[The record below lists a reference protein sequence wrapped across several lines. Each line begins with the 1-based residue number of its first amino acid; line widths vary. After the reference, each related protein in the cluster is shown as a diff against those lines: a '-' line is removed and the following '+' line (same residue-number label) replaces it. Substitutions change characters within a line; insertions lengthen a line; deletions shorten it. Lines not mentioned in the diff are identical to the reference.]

1 MFNLDNTPRHEP
13 TEAVLT
19 HRTELDIDVLDWEES
34 VKRMRLVY
42 LSVLLA
48 GLSGLIDSREAVAA
62 ESLKLG
68 VLTDLSSVYSDSSGN
83 GAIYATQMAVGDLAA
98 ELKAAGIEV
107 AVVSADHQGKPDI
120 GANIVRQW
128 LDRDHVDVIVNVP
141 NSAVGLAVQAI
152 TRAQKKIFLIS
163 GAATADL
170 TGKQCSPYSAHWTDD
185 TYTLAHGTAVALV
198 NQGKKNWF
206 FLVADYAFGHAMEAA
221 ARSVVE
227 AGGGKVLGSVRH
239 PVGTS
244 DMSSFLLQAQ
254 ASHADVIALA
264 NGGIDTVNAIK
275 GAHEF
280 QIVQGGQSL
289 VGMGLFITD
298 VHSLGLD
305 VAQGLYLTT
314 GFYWDR
320 NDESRAWSKRF
331 FAKMNM
337 MPTREHAETYSAVR
351 HYLRALL
358 AENTKDAD
366 KVMARM
372 KATPVDDFYTH
383 DGVLRA
389 DGRLIHS
396 VNVAQVKTPAESK
409 YPWDYYK
416 MVAAIGPDKA
426 FRPLAEGGCDFVA
439 H

>member
-1 MFNLDNTPRHEP
+1 
-13 TEAVLT
+13 
-19 HRTELDIDVLDWEES
+19 
-34 VKRMRLVY
+34 MRLAY
-42 LSVLLA
+42 LGVLLC
-48 GLSGLIDSREAVAA
+48 GLLALTGVREAGAA
-62 ESLKLG
+62 ESIKLG
-68 VLTDLSSVYSDSSGN
+68 VLTDLSSVYSDSSGA
-83 GAIYATQMAVGDLAA
+83 GAILATQMAVDDLAA
-98 ELKAAGIEV
+98 ELKAGGVEAT
-107 AVVSADHQGKPDI
+107 VVSADHQGKPDI

-128 LDRDHVDVIVNVP
+128 LDRDHVDVVVNVP

-152 TRAQKKIFLIS
+152 TRTQKKIFLIS

-185 TYTLAHGTAVALV
+185 TYTLAHGTAEALV

-206 FLVADYAFGHAMEAA
+206 FLVADYAFGHAMAAA

-254 ASHADVIALA
+254 ASRADVIALA

-351 HYLRALL
+351 HYLRAVL
-358 AENTKDAD
+358 AENSKDAD

-389 DGRLIHS
+389 DGRLVHS

-409 YPWDYYK
+409 YPWDYYRI
-416 MVAAIGPDKA
+416 VAKIEADKA

>member
-48 GLSGLIDSREAVAA
+48 GLSGLIDLREAAAA

-366 KVMARM
+366 EVMARM

>member
-1 MFNLDNTPRHEP
+1 
-13 TEAVLT
+13 
-19 HRTELDIDVLDWEES
+19 
-34 VKRMRLVY
+34 VKRTQLVFW
-42 LSVLLA
+42 SVLLI
-48 GLSGLIDSREAVAA
+48 GLLGVIGLQRAVAA

-83 GAIYATQMAVGDLAA
+83 GAILATQMAVDDLAA
-98 ELKAAGIEV
+98 ELKAAGIE
-107 AVVSADHQGKPDI
+107 ATVVSADHQGKPDI

-254 ASHADVIALA
+254 ASRADVIAFA

-298 VHSLGLD
+298 VHSLGLE

-320 NDESRAWSKRF
+320 NDETRAWSKRF

-351 HYLRALL
+351 HYLEALL
-358 AENTKDAD
+358 AENSKDAD

-372 KATPVDDFYTH
+372 KATPVNDFYTH

-389 DGRLIHS
+389 DGRLVHS

-416 MVAAIGPDKA
+416 IAATIEPEKA

>member
-1 MFNLDNTPRHEP
+1 M
-13 TEAVLT
+13 
-19 HRTELDIDVLDWEES
+19 
-34 VKRMRLVY
+34 KRMRLV
-42 LSVLLA
+42 LWSVLLA
-48 GLSGLIDSREAVAA
+48 GVLGLIGLGEGQAA

-83 GAIYATQMAVGDLAA
+83 GAIFATQMAIDDLAA
-98 ELKAAGIEV
+98 ELKAAGFE
-107 AVVSADHQGKPDI
+107 ATVVSADHQGKPDI

-141 NSAVGLAVQAI
+141 NSAVGLAVQAL

-170 TGKQCSPYSAHWTDD
+170 TGKQCSPYAAHWTDD

-221 ARSVVE
+221 ARGVVE

-254 ASHADVIALA
+254 ASRADVIAFA

-298 VHSLGLD
+298 VHSLGLE

-337 MPTREHAETYSAVR
+337 MPTREHAETYSAVH
-351 HYLRALL
+351 HYLQALL
-358 AENTKDAD
+358 AEKSKDAD

-389 DGRLIHS
+389 DGRLVHS

-416 MVAAIGPDKA
+416 IVATIAPDKA
-426 FRPLAEGGCDFVA
+426 FRPLAEGGCEFVA

>member
-320 NDESRAWSKRF
+320 DDESRAWSKRF

-366 KVMARM
+366 EVMARM

>member
-1 MFNLDNTPRHEP
+1 VKPMRLIWR
-13 TEAVLT
+13 AVL
-19 HRTELDIDVLDWEES
+19 
-34 VKRMRLVY
+34 
-42 LSVLLA
+42 LLCLLGSI
-48 GLSGLIDSREAVAA
+48 GLTKAA
-62 ESLKLG
+62 ASENVKLG

-83 GAIYATQMAVGDLAA
+83 GAIFATQMAVDDLAA

-107 AVVSADHQGKPDI
+107 TVVSADHQGKPDI
-120 GANIVRQW
+120 GANIARQW
-128 LDRDHVDVIVNVP
+128 LARDHVDVIVNVP

-152 TRAQKKIFLIS
+152 TRAEKKIFLIT
-163 GAATADL
+163 GAATAAL
-170 TGKQCSPYSAHWTDD
+170 TGEQCSPYSAHWTDD
-185 TYTLAHGTAVALV
+185 TYTLAHGTAAALI
-198 NQGKKNWF
+198 NQGKKSWF
-206 FLVADYAFGHAMEAA
+206 FLVADYAFGHAMERA

-227 AGGGKVLGSVRH
+227 AEGGKVLGSVRH
-239 PVGTS
+239 PVGTP

-254 ASHADVIALA
+254 ASGAQVIALA

-280 QIVQGGQSL
+280 QITQGGQSL

-337 MPTREHAETYSAVR
+337 MPTREHAETYSAVH
-351 HYLRALL
+351 HYLRAVL

-366 KVMARM
+366 KIMARM
-372 KATPVDDFYTH
+372 KAVPVDDFYTH

-389 DGRLIHS
+389 DGRLVHS
-396 VNVAQVKTPAESK
+396 VNLAQVKTPAESK

-416 MVAAIGPDKA
+416 IVSSIEAGKA
-426 FRPLAEGGCDFVA
+426 FRPLAEGGCDFIA

>member
-1 MFNLDNTPRHEP
+1 
-13 TEAVLT
+13 
-19 HRTELDIDVLDWEES
+19 VLDWEES

-48 GLSGLIDSREAVAA
+48 GLSGLIDLREAAAA

-83 GAIYATQMAVGDLAA
+83 GAIYATQMAVDDLAA